1 MKKIIKLAITSAI
14 LIIATTSCNKFLDQM
29 PDNRTEI
36 NTVDKVEKLMATAY
50 PETTYIGILEPR
62 CDGYRDY
69 GSSVYSVGDVLS
81 YMIDAFNYSERNLNS
96 MRADSHDNYWTA
108 CYKAIAVA
116 NHAIASL
123 KKMGWPADGE
133 IYRSEAYLVRA
144 YTHFSL
150 LTMYSNMFE
159 RGRENHNPGV
169 PYVTEPEEVIHKDYD
184 RETVAKILEKIW
196 TDFERGYKGAPG
208 KAAYKQP
215 KFRFNIE
222 SANAFAVRYN
232 LFTEDYA
239 GVITYANKLIGTP
252 TLLETVTD
260 NANNPVL
267 NRDGSVQ
274 VIVDPQDLTYVSLTE
289 KLLDRQSITTISSSA
304 TRARA
309 YSDPEAEFT
318 LLVTEPQT
326 TASLAF
332 TGRAYSRYSLKPSVA
347 TQVYNSNVTGGT
359 WNYDTFGVS
368 GDNVGFT
375 PKLTHDFKY
384 VNVVAGIGSYYA
396 RHCIFRM
403 EEVLLS
409 RAEAYAMLGDYN
421 SALFDL
427 NMYIQRRISSFDYKT
442 HMLTR
447 DKIVDYY
454 QDRIKLQGHFLS
466 SAFNANAFS
475 QPVTTYEGLLQ
486 RALILTTLDFR
497 RSEYIAEGLR

>member
-1 MKKIIKLAITSAI
+1 M
-14 LIIATTSCNKFLDQM
+14 
-29 PDNRTEI
+29 
-36 NTVDKVEKLMATAY
+36 
-50 PETTYIGILEPR
+50 
-62 CDGYRDY
+62 
-69 GSSVYSVGDVLS
+69 
-81 YMIDAFNYSERNLNS
+81 
-96 MRADSHDNYWTA
+96 
-108 CYKAIAVA
+108 
-116 NHAIASL
+116 
-123 KKMGWPADGE
+123 
-133 IYRSEAYLVRA
+133 
-144 YTHFSL
+144 
-150 LTMYSNMFE
+150 
-159 RGRENHNPGV
+159 
-169 PYVTEPEEVIHKDYD
+169 
-184 RETVAKILEKIW
+184 
-196 TDFERGYKGAPG
+196 
-208 KAAYKQP
+208 
-215 KFRFNIE
+215 
-222 SANAFAVRYN
+222 
-232 LFTEDYA
+232 
-239 GVITYANKLIGTP
+239 
-252 TLLETVTD
+252 
-260 NANNPVL
+260 

-486 RALILTTLDFR
+486 RALILTILDFR
-497 RSEYIAEGLR
+497 RSEYIAEGLRYFDILRWNIPVEHTTNSGEVITINPDDPRRVVQVPESSVLSNVKQNIWQEMDLSQPLVKMSKEDYLEGITDDE